1 VVLAVAV
8 RVLVVVAAGRVVVAA
23 GLAPVVVALG
33 AVVVV
38 AEVVVAE
45 VVVAEVVVAEV
56 VVAEGVEVVALG
68 AVVVVAGAP
77 LKLGPGSSTSSCL
90 ETFCPVVPG
99 ALAETVKVAGVDSG
113 GCSPCTVT
121 AVAWPGVRS
130 TVVDTC

>member
-1 VVLAVAV
+1 M
-8 RVLVVVAAGRVVVAA
+8 VVAAGRVVVAA

-38 AEVVVAE
+38 AEVE
-45 VVVAEVVVAEV
+45 
-56 VVAEGVEVVALG
+56 VAEGVEVVALG